1 MRHPVGVRGRVDR
14 IDPHIIGFGG
24 RRAEAGLIGQHQQL
38 IQAVAL
44 NNQNPGLGPGLRG
57 ELPGLNPGQG
67 IAGAVAAT
75 LNNIAAPIVGQQ
87 LNPACQQKIGIVVL
101 VALLEQKAGF
111 VHLQDL
117 GLIQQARLQVGRQ
130 FVYRDQIL
138 DLLQQAGFFF

>member
-1 MRHPVGVRGRVDR
+1 MRHPVGVRGRIDR
-14 IDPHIIGFGG
+14 IDPHIIGHGG
-24 RRAEAGLIGQHQQL
+24 RRAEARLIGQHQQL

-44 NNQNPGLGPGLRG
+44 NNQNPGPGPGLRG
-57 ELPGLNPGQG
+57 ELPGLNAGQG
-67 IAGAVAAT
+67 IAGAFAAA
-75 LNNIAAPIVGQQ
+75 LDKIAALLAGQQ
-87 LNPACQQKIGIVVL
+87 FDLAFQQEIGIVVP

-130 FVYRDQIL
+130 LVYRDQIL